1 LYGRLRW
8 GLEKNRFGTQQRGR
22 RSEWLMA
29 RHHGWVLA
37 EAGHVDTIFII
48 SLVQLFPTV
57 TRPDR
62 PIPYTFGSCKLA
74 TLPVSK
80 LGRLSYRVISKACFA
95 IYSSSDT
102 TSRPRCR
109 TCHRILP
116 RAHSHSHS
124 FSLAVLM
131 YRCSVKRNETS

>member
-1 LYGRLRW
+1 MAGYAGDWRRI
-8 GLEKNRFGTQQRGR
+8 GLV
-22 RSEWLMA
+22 RSKEEDEVAHGAAPWLGLGGSGA
-29 RHHGWVLA
+29 HRYNIHHLTCA
-37 EAGHVDTIFII
+37 A
-48 SLVQLFPTV
+48 FPTDN
-57 TRPDR
+57 RPDR